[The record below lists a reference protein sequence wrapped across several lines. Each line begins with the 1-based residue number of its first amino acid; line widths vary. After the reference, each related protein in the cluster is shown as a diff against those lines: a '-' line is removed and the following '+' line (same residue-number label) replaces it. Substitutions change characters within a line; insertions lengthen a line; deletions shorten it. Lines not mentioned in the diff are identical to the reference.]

1 MYGTLYFT
9 DDQLM
14 LKKIGTKLVQNWY
27 KNLYEL
33 VQKNWYKKCTKIW
46 LSYYFEF
53 KNSDFFILIK
63 NPILHCLDTWIF
75 FSNRKLY

>member
-33 VQKNWYKKCTKIW
+33 VQKIGTKNVQKFGCHTISS
-46 LSYYFEF
+46 L
-53 KNSDFFILIK
+53 KIA
-63 NPILHCLDTWIF
+63 IF
-75 FSNRKLY
+75 FYIN